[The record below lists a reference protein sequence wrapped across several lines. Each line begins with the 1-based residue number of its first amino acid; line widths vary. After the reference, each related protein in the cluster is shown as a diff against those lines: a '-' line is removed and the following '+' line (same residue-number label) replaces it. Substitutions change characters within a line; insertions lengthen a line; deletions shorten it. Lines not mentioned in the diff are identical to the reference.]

1 MLSLEKQLENFRT
14 GFPYLK
20 VVDSASVGNGIARLS
35 RKSKEHALLAY
46 SQYISN
52 NGKVCKFVPAS
63 GAASRMFKDIYAGL
77 DYMRTHNEPLPE
89 DHPCSVFI
97 RNINNF
103 CLFDVEDLLAMLL
116 EKDGLNLGSTPKG
129 LIHFHDYGEFARTPF
144 EEHLVEGARYAK
156 MKNGQVSLHY
166 TVSKEH
172 LKDFKELLNFVKP
185 SYEEYYGCR
194 FNVRFSIQ
202 DPESDMVAVDMDNN
216 PFVKADGKVLYR
228 PAGHGALIE
237 NLNTVKENIIVIKN
251 IDNITVENKL
261 ESTVLW
267 KKILI
272 GRALQLQSKCH
283 MYMAVLDSM
292 GVDALDD
299 YLSQIRIFLKK
310 EFAIDIPEGLDRQQT
325 YEKLIEKLNRPVR
338 VCGMVKNEGEPG
350 GGPYIIGEEDGT
362 TSLQILEKAQLNTKD
377 AAINDMVKRSTHFN
391 PVDLVC
397 AVYDY
402 RGKKFDLNMYVDDS
416 TGFISEKSY
425 EGRPLKAQELPG
437 LWNGAMSRWNTSF
450 VEVPVSTFNPVKT
463 VLDLLRP
470 AHRVN

>member
-1 MLSLEKQLENFRT
+1 MLSFEKQLENFRT

-20 VVDSASVGNGIARLS
+20 VVDSASVGNGISRLTK
-35 RKSKEHALLAY
+35 KSKEHALVAY
-46 SQYISN
+46 SQYVAN
-52 NGKVCKFVPAS
+52 NGKICKFVPAS

-77 DYMRTHNEPLPE
+77 EFMRTHDEPLAE
-89 DHPCSVFI
+89 DHPCAVFVK
-97 RNINNF
+97 NINNF
-103 CLFDVEDLLAMLL
+103 CLFDIEDLLAMLL
-116 EKDGLNLGSTPKG
+116 EKDGLNLGNTPKG
-129 LIHFHDYGEFARTPF
+129 LIHFHDYGDFARTPF
-144 EEHLVEGARYAK
+144 EEHLVEGARYAR
-156 MKNGQVSLHY
+156 MKDGSVSLHF

-172 LKDFKELLNFVKP
+172 LKAFKSLLEYVKEG
-185 SYEEYYGCR
+185 YQKFYGCS
-194 FNVRFSIQ
+194 FNVKFSIQ
-202 DPESDMVAVDMDNN
+202 NPESDIVAVDMDNK
-216 PFVKADGKVLYR
+216 PFVKADGKMLFR

-237 NLNTVKENIIVIKN
+237 NLNSVKENIIVIKN
-251 IDNITVENKL
+251 IDNVSVENKL

-283 MYMAVLDSM
+283 AFMTILDAK
-292 GVDALDD
+292 GPDAIDE
-299 YLSQIRIFLKK
+299 YLPQIKAFLKK
-310 EFAIDIPEGLDRQQT
+310 EFAISIPEGLSKQET
-325 YEKLIEKLNRPVR
+325 YDKLVEKLNRPVR

-377 AAINDMVKRSTHFN
+377 PDINEMVKRSTHFN

-397 AVYDY
+397 AVYDH
-402 RGKKFDLNMYVDDS
+402 RGRKFDLNEYVDDS

-450 VEVPVSTFNPVKT
+450 VEVPISTFNPVKT